1 MQFQLISQ
9 KPKVFNE
16 EIKDVVHLYIDK
28 WNDYN
33 YVTMFYMTVFDSS
46 GKHHE
51 IGNIKIGFQGQQ
63 TKISSHKKISSLSTS
78 ESFTSLPEEFFSLGQ
93 DVDYYINLQKLPDSI
108 KNRILI
114 NLNDVVYNQELFE
127 RFKNENV
134 MSTSLMRG
142 INTQRITDQ
151 FRRVLEGKSPLTNFK
166 FSFVREEQEEIG
178 HIQLD
183 FDVIAN
189 SIPSTN
195 IHAIIG
201 RNGVGKTTLLHG
213 MIGAFT
219 GIQNN
224 EKGAFYKECPFYK
237 EPKRVSNE
245 YFGHLIAVSF
255 SVFDPFVPNQEELRN
270 YSYIGLKKSNSQL
283 KSAEDYFRNDF
294 LDSFKICHSNWAKKE
309 RWLNAIRNLESD
321 ENFSSM
327 NLSSFME
334 NELDD
339 TLDKKIFK
347 TISKMSSGHA
357 AVLLITTQL
366 VAKVEEKTLVLLD
379 EPESHLHPPLLSAFI
394 RALSDLLDSRNG
406 IAIIATHSPV
416 VLQEIPKSCVW
427 KIERTGKKTDAFR
440 LNIETFGENV
450 GLLTKEVF
458 GLEVMKSGFYKL
470 LDKLVNEGEN
480 YETIINK
487 FENKLGTEARILL
500 KILIQTRESKR
511 KIQ

>member
-1 MQFQLISQ
+1 MKFQLISQ
-9 KPKVFNE
+9 KPKVFNG
-16 EIKDVVHLYIDK
+16 EIKDVVHLYIDR
-28 WNDYN
+28 WNDYS
-33 YVTMFYMTVFDSS
+33 YVTMFYMIVFDSS

-51 IGNIKIGFQGQQ
+51 IGNIKIGFKGQQ
-63 TKISSHKKISSLSTS
+63 TEISSHDKISSLFKS

-93 DVDYYINLQKLPDSI
+93 DVDYYINLQNLP
-108 KNRILI
+108 KNTKEEILTD
-114 NLNDVVYNQELFE
+114 LNDVVHNQELFKK
-127 RFKNENV
+127 FKNENV
-134 MSTSLMRG
+134 MSISLMRG
-142 INTQRITDQ
+142 INAQRITDQ

-166 FSFVREEQEEIG
+166 FSFIREEQEKIG
-178 HIQLD
+178 NIQID

-189 SIPSTN
+189 SIPTTN

-201 RNGVGKTTLLHG
+201 RNGVGKTTLLQG

-224 EKGAFYKECPFYK
+224 EKGGFYEEHPFYNRPRK
-237 EPKRVSNE
+237 VSNE

-255 SVFDPFVPNQEELRN
+255 SVFDPFVPNQKELKN

-283 KSAEDYFRNDF
+283 KSAEDYFKNDF
-294 LDSFKICHSNWAKKE
+294 LESFEICHSNWAKKE

-334 NELDD
+334 NELDG
-339 TLDKKIFK
+339 TLRANIFK

-470 LDKLVNEGEN
+470 LNKLVNKGEN
-480 YETIINK
+480 YEEIMNK
-487 FENKLGTEARILL
+487 FENQLGTEARILL
-500 KILIQTRESKR
+500 KILIQTREIKR
-511 KIQ
+511 EIQ